1 MQLKVALGSINSNE
15 VIERK
20 QNVKYDT
27 FDLNKYKEMFQQ
39 LLEGKHIY
47 GSFDHIHWE
56 LPCNISNHL
65 IIIKFDIEVYK
76 EFNLA
81 LKAYSI
87 VRLLSGRTPITVYN
101 EVALIKKAILECHG
115 LSDIQKLEAFL
126 EKQNQLHSYQA
137 YQIAIDLKR
146 FVSFYN
152 ISNSNKIIDVCNNQ
166 QMYVKTNRNLPHFED
181 VMIFDDIVNDYFQYH
196 PVKET
201 LEFLPIMIWW
211 LLTNIIPM
219 RPSEFLSLKK
229 DCLEFNANKN
239 APYHIKIPRIKN
251 NTNLSHIDNPQDIV
265 EIDEKAYNF
274 IENAIQQLNII
285 DSTSEYLF
293 PIELLFAFRKVKMN
307 KKNERINRRDFDLL
321 KKDFYEKVVEGI
333 YGKYDLERIKSAD
346 TRHFAIINMA
356 LQGFNMLS
364 IARMAGHGEIRSQY
378 SYYSHA
384 EHFSQ
389 SYVYRMAQKRL
400 ESQTSNKINNG
411 IIGWKRYVYDK
422 GKTVNV
428 GDADLNDIVGRVK
441 FGYCM
446 EKQSVFPSTC
456 IESCKLCP
464 NFAFNPAVNEQNE
477 AIDWLADS
485 SKSLDRKIRESI
497 ELMRDLSMNLTKSFI
512 RGNNDLLKSTSKNL
526 LTYMDMKTMID
537 SNLMEVEA
545 FDKEHE

>member
-1 MQLKVALGSINSNE
+1 MQIKVALESVNENE
-15 VIERK
+15 VIESK

-27 FDLNKYKEMFQQ
+27 FDLNKYKKMFNQ
-39 LLEGKHIY
+39 LVESNHIY
-47 GSFDHIHWE
+47 GSFDQIYLE
-56 LPCNISNHL
+56 LPCNISDHL
-65 IIIKFDIEVYK
+65 IIIKFDIEVYQ

-101 EVALIKKAILECHG
+101 EVALIKKAILESNG
-115 LSDIQKLEAFL
+115 LNNLKNLEVLL
-126 EKQNQLHSYQA
+126 EKQNQLYSYQG
-137 YQIAIDLKR
+137 YQMSIDIKR

-152 ISNSNKIIDVCNNQ
+152 TTKTDKIIDICNNQ
-166 QMYVKTNRNLPHFED
+166 QLHKKTTRDLPNFED
-181 VMIFDDIVNDYFQYH
+181 IMIFDDVVNDYFRKY
-196 PVKET
+196 PTDET
-201 LEFLPIMIWW
+201 LEFLPIMMWW

-229 DCLEFNANKN
+229 DCLEFNENKLS
-239 APYHIKIPRIKN
+239 AYRIRVPRIKN
-251 NTNLSHIDNPQDIV
+251 KANSPGGENRYESI
-265 EIDEKAYNF
+265 EIDEKTYRF
-274 IENAIQQLNII
+274 IKNAIQQLKSI
-285 DSTSEYLF
+285 DSESEYLF
-293 PIELLFAFRKVKMN
+293 PVELLFAYRKVKIP

-321 KKDFYEKVVEGI
+321 KKDFYEEIVEGI

-364 IARMAGHGEIRSQY
+364 IARMAGHDEIRSQY

-400 ESQTSNKINNG
+400 ESHVSSKMNNG

-422 GKTVNV
+422 GKTVNI
-428 GDADLNDIVGRVK
+428 DKFDFKRTVGRVK

-446 EKQSVFPSTC
+446 EEQSVFPETC
-456 IESCKLCP
+456 IESCKYCS
-464 NFAFNPAVNEQNE
+464 NFAFKPAVNDQKE
-477 AIDWLADS
+477 AMDWLADS
-485 SKSLDRKIRESI
+485 SKELEKEIRESI
-497 ELMRDLSMNLTKSFI
+497 ELMRDLSLNLSKTFI
-512 RGNNDLLKSTSKNL
+512 RGNDELLKSTSRNL

-545 FDKEHE
+545 FDKKY

>member
-1 MQLKVALGSINSNE
+1 MQLRVALGSVNENE

-27 FDLNKYKEMFQQ
+27 FDLNKYKEMFHQ
-39 LLEGKHIY
+39 LMENKHIY
-47 GSFDHIHWE
+47 GSFDQVHWE
-56 LPCNISNHL
+56 LPCNISDYL
-65 IIIKFDIEVYK
+65 IIIKFDIEIYQ

-101 EVALIKKAILECHG
+101 EVALIKRAILECDG
-115 LSDIQKLEAFL
+115 LSDLQKLESLL
-126 EKQNQLHSYQA
+126 EKQNQLYSYQG
-137 YQIAIDLKR
+137 YQMAIDLKR
-146 FVSFYN
+146 FITFYN
-152 ISNSNKIIDVCNNQ
+152 TNNSNKIMDICNNQ
-166 QMYVKTNRNLPHFED
+166 QMYTKTNRNLPDFED
-181 VMIFDDIVNDYFQYH
+181 VMIFDDVVNDYFQNY
-196 PVKET
+196 PIEKT

-229 DCLEFNANKN
+229 NCLELNENRFSS
-239 APYHIKIPRIKN
+239 YRIRIPRIKN
-251 NTNLSHIDNPQDIV
+251 NISLPNSKDLQDTID
-265 EIDEKAYNF
+265 IDEKAYNF
-274 IENAIQQLNII
+274 IENAIQQLNAI
-285 DSTSEYLF
+285 DSKSQYLF
-293 PIELLFAFRKVKMN
+293 PVALLSSFRKTKRK

-321 KKDFYEKVVEGI
+321 KKDFYENVVEDI
-333 YGKYDLERIKSAD
+333 YGKYDLERIKSGD

-356 LQGFNMLS
+356 LQGFNMLT

-400 ESQTSNKINNG
+400 ESQASNKMNSG

-422 GKTVNV
+422 GKTVSI
-428 GDADLNDIVGRVK
+428 DEFDLKTIVGRVK

-446 EKQSVFPSTC
+446 EKQSVFPETC
-456 IESCKLCP
+456 IESCKYCS
-464 NFAFNPAVNEQNE
+464 NFVFNPAVNEQKE
-477 AIDWLADS
+477 AMDWLANS
-485 SKSLDRKIRESI
+485 SRSLDTKIRESI
-497 ELMRDLSMNLTKSFI
+497 ELMRDLSMNLSKSFI
-512 RGNNDLLKSTSKNL
+512 RGNDDLLKSTSRSL
-526 LTYMDMKTMID
+526 LTYMDMKAMVD

-545 FDKEHE
+545 FDKK